1 MTRLETLKEIVC
13 PGGDESLEN
22 LLAEFVF
29 IESQMAALKTL
40 PFIRVHPSDPARQ
53 RSTPA
58 AKLYKELLQ
67 QYTNILKILL
77 RITGSD
83 EADETS
89 PLRMW
94 VETRRDLFVNA
105 DNTT

>member
-13 PGGDESLEN
+13 PEGDESLEN

-77 RITGSD
+77 KITGSD
-83 EADETS
+83 EADKDS
-89 PLRMW
+89 PLRKW
-94 VETRRDLFVNA
+94 VESQMELFANA